1 MKEKVKTKTGT
12 ITFKKGTLRKQ
23 LKMKK
28 GEKFTKSGLRKLS
41 KIEDGIKFKFM
52 NRDFKMTKLMKQR
65 INLGI
70 TLMGMD

>member
-1 MKEKVKTKTGT
+1 
-12 ITFKKGTLRKQ
+12 
-23 LKMKK
+23 MKK

-41 KIEDGIKFKFM
+41 KIADGTKFKFM